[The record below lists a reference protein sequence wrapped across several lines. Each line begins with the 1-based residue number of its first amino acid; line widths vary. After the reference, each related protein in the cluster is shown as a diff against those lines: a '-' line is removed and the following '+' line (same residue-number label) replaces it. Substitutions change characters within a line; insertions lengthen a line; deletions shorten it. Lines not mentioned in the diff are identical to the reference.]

1 MILRRPSQIDKEDIL
16 EMMAEFE
23 REHLLMTVDFGT
35 PTILFMKSG

>member
-1 MILRRPSQIDKEDIL
+1 MILRRPSQTDKEAIL

-23 REHLLMTVDFGT
+23 RSNLLMMVDFGT

>member
-1 MILRRPSQIDKEDIL
+1 MELRRPRLADKETVL

-23 REHLLMTVDFGT
+23 QTQSATMAGFGT